1 MDDQIQFKYQEVFI
15 ETENNLRLKSWII
28 EKDLINKKTLV
39 FFHGNAGNLSNRTY
53 KLNQLNKLDTQKIE
67 PLNSIIDKTVKP
79 RSDKINDGKI
89 KDEILK
95 NSPNKDND
103 FFIVPKVVE

>member
-1 MDDQIQFKYQEVFI
+1 MSIDKNQVKKVAKLSRISLDDNKLES
-15 ETENNLRLKSWII
+15 LS
-28 EKDLINKKTLV
+28 KDLASILKFVEQLNELDTKKT
-39 FFHGNAGNLSNRTY
+39 
-53 KLNQLNKLDTQKIE
+53 E
-67 PLNSIIDKTVKP
+67 PLNSIVDKTLEP

-95 NSPNKDND
+95 NSPDKNED